1 MRQSLLF
8 NKVSRDVD
16 TTEPSKNAQ
25 LLTRAGYI
33 HKLMAGA
40 YSYTPLGLKV
50 LTNIENLIRQYMD
63 KLGAQEVLMP
73 VLQPKEIWDKT
84 GRWDKIDV
92 MYKMKGANDRDLAL
106 SPTNEEVATP
116 FVTDFVKSYRDLPLS
131 IYQIQNKFRN
141 ELRAKSGLFRG
152 REFRMKDMYSFHA
165 SQEDL
170 DKFYEKVT
178 EAYFD
183 FYKRCG
189 LGNKTFYTYASGGA
203 FSKYSHEF
211 QTLTDAGEDTIY
223 LLPGTKIAINREII
237 TDKDALRDII
247 PNYKDGMENELEV
260 KRAVEV
266 GNIFKL
272 GTRFT
277 SAFGGTFSDVDGKQ
291 KPIIMGCY
299 GIGPSRVM
307 GTIAECLSDERGL
320 VWPEELAPYKVHLIP
335 MFHTEK
341 EMQKC
346 DQIYRKML
354 DAGIDVLYDD
364 RRDLRGGSKFITSDL
379 LGIPNRVVLG
389 KQFLETG
396 NIEWKKRTEKDS
408 VFLPL
413 ETFIQEVLEKEPDRK
428 RISMQQVIIRPIDQS
443 RQR

>member
-1 MRQSLLF
+1 MRQSQLF
-8 NKVSRDVD
+8 NRVTREVD
-16 TTEPSKNAQ
+16 KTEPSKNAQ

-33 HKLMAGA
+33 HKLMSGA
-40 YSYTPLGLKV
+40 YSYSPLGFKV
-50 LTNIENLIRQYMD
+50 LSNIENLIRNYMN

-92 MYKMKGANDRDLAL
+92 MYKMKGSNDRELAL

-116 FVTDFVKSYRDLPLS
+116 FITDFVKSYRDLPLA
-131 IYQIQNKFRN
+131 IYQIQSKFRN
-141 ELRAKSGLFRG
+141 EPRAKSGLFRG
-152 REFRMKDMYSFHA
+152 REFRMKDLYSFHA

-170 DKFYEKVT
+170 DDFYEKAT
-178 EAYFD
+178 QAYFD

-189 LGNKTFYTYASGGA
+189 LGDRTFYTYASGGA

-223 LLPGTKIAINREII
+223 LLPGTNVAINREII

-247 PNYKDGMENELEV
+247 PNYKDGMEKELEV

-277 SAFGGTFSDVDGKQ
+277 SAFGGTYSDVDGTQ

-320 VWPEELAPYKVHLIP
+320 VWPEEIAPYKVHLVP
-335 MFHTEK
+335 VFHTDDDLK
-341 EMQKC
+341 KC
-346 DQIYRKML
+346 DQVYKKML
-354 DAGIDVLYDD
+354 NAGINVLYDD

-379 LGIPNRVVLG
+379 LGIPHRVILG
-389 KQFLETG
+389 KNFFETG
-396 NIEWKKRTEKDS
+396 NIEWKKRTEKAP
-408 VFLPL
+408 VILPL
-413 ETFIQEVLEKEPDRK
+413 DSFIQKFAKKEPVVNIRYMLDR
-428 RISMQQVIIRPIDQS
+428 DN
-443 RQR
+443 QRG

>member
-1 MRQSLLF
+1 MRQSVLF
-8 NKVSRDVD
+8 NKVSHNVD

-25 LLTRAGYI
+25 LLNRAGYI
-33 HKLMAGA
+33 YKLMSGA

-50 LTNIENLIRQYMD
+50 LNNIENLIRQYMD
-63 KLGAQEVLMP
+63 SLGAQEVLMP

-84 GRWDKIDV
+84 GRWNKIDV
-92 MYKMKGANDRDLAL
+92 MYKIKGAKDRDLAL

-116 FVTDFVKSYRDLPLS
+116 FVTDFVKSYRDLPLA
-131 IYQIQNKFRN
+131 IYQIQSKFRN
-141 ELRAKSGLFRG
+141 EPRAKSGLFRG
-152 REFRMKDMYSFHA
+152 REFRMKDLYSFHT

-170 DKFYEKVT
+170 DKFYEQVIV
-178 EAYFD
+178 AYFD
-183 FYKRCG
+183 FYKKCG
-189 LGNKTFYTYASGGA
+189 LGNRTFYTYASGGA
-203 FSKYSHEF
+203 FAKYSHEF

-223 LLPGTKIAINREII
+223 LLPDTNIAINREII
-237 TDKDALRDII
+237 TDKTALRDII

-307 GTIAECLSDERGL
+307 GTIAECLSDNRGL
-320 VWPEELAPYKVHLIP
+320 VWPEEIAPYKVHLVP
-335 MFHTEK
+335 VFHTE
-341 EMQKC
+341 EELQKC
-346 DQIYRKML
+346 DKVYEKLM

-379 LGIPNRVVLG
+379 LGIPNRLILG

-396 NIEWKKRTEKDS
+396 NVEWKKRTEKEPTI
-408 VFLPL
+408 LPL
-413 ETFIQEVLEKEPDRK
+413 GAFIQKFATRTPIMK
-428 RISMQQVIIRPIDQS
+428 RVTMQQVINQS
-443 RQR
+443 RQH

>member
-1 MRQSLLF
+1 MRQSVLF
-8 NKVSRDVD
+8 NYVSRDVD

-33 HKLMAGA
+33 HKLMSGA

-50 LTNIENLIRQYMD
+50 LTNIENLIRQHMD

-92 MYKMKGANDRDLAL
+92 MYKMKGANSRDLAL

-116 FVTDFVKSYRDLPLS
+116 FVTSFVKSYKDLPLA
-131 IYQIQNKFRN
+131 IYQIQSKFRN
-141 ELRAKSGLFRG
+141 EPRAKSGLFRG
-152 REFRMKDMYSFHA
+152 REFRMKDLYSFHA

-170 DKFYEKVT
+170 DRFYDAVT
-178 EAYFD
+178 KEYFD
-183 FYKRCG
+183 FYKKCG
-189 LGNKTFYTYASGGA
+189 LGDKTFYTYASGGA

-211 QTLTDAGEDTIY
+211 QTLTDAGEDTVY
-223 LLPGTKIAINREII
+223 LLPGTNIAINREII
-237 TDKDALRDII
+237 TDKDALKDII
-247 PNYKDGMENELEV
+247 PNYKDGMEKDLEV

-277 SAFGGTFSDVDGKQ
+277 SAFGATFSDVDGKQ

-307 GTIAECLSDERGL
+307 GTIAECLSDNRGL
-320 VWPEELAPYKVHLIP
+320 VWPEDIAPYKVHLVP
-335 MFHTEK
+335 MFHTEEEIK
-341 EMQKC
+341 KC
-346 DQIYRKML
+346 DKVYEKML
-354 DAGIDVLYDD
+354 NAGIDVLYDD
-364 RRDLRGGSKFITSDL
+364 RHGLRGGSKFITSDL
-379 LGIPNRVVLG
+379 LGIPHRVILG

-396 NIEWKKRTEKDS
+396 NVEWKKRTEKEPTI
-408 VFLPL
+408 LPL
-413 ETFIQEVLEKEPDRK
+413 DTFISKFAQKNPIIQNRT
-428 RISMQQVIIRPIDQS
+428 MQQAINQA
-443 RQR
+443 RQRS

>member
-1 MRQSLLF
+1 MRQSVLF

-16 TTEPSKNAQ
+16 MTEPSKNAQ

-33 HKLMAGA
+33 CKLMSGA

-50 LTNIENLIRQYMD
+50 LNNIENLIRQYMD
-63 KLGAQEVLMP
+63 ALGAQEVLMP

-92 MYKMKGANDRDLAL
+92 MYKMKGSNDRDLAL

-116 FVTDFVKSYRDLPLS
+116 FVTDFVKSYRDLPLA
-131 IYQIQNKFRN
+131 IYQIQSKFRN
-141 ELRAKSGLFRG
+141 EPRAKSGLFRG
-152 REFRMKDMYSFHA
+152 REFRMKDLYSFHA

-170 DKFYEKVT
+170 DKFYEQAT
-178 EAYFD
+178 TAYFD
-183 FYKRCG
+183 FYKKCG
-189 LGNKTFYTYASGGA
+189 LGDRTFYTYASGGA
-203 FSKYSHEF
+203 FAKYSHEF
-211 QTLTDAGEDTIY
+211 QTLTEAGEDTVY
-223 LLPGTKIAINREII
+223 LLPDTNVAINREII
-237 TDKDALRDII
+237 TDKTALRDII

-307 GTIAECLSDERGL
+307 GTIAECLSDNRGL
-320 VWPEELAPYKVHLIP
+320 VWPEEIAPYKVHLVP
-335 MFHTEK
+335 VFHTEEELK
-341 EMQKC
+341 KSDKVYE
-346 DQIYRKML
+346 KMM

-379 LGIPNRVVLG
+379 LGIPHRLILG

-396 NIEWKKRTEKDS
+396 NVEWKKRTEKEPTI
-408 VFLPL
+408 LPL
-413 ETFIQEVLEKEPDRK
+413 EAFIQKFATRTPIAR
-428 RISMQQVIIRPIDQS
+428 RITMQQIINQS
-443 RQR
+443 RQ